1 MSMKRP
7 YTVLKI
13 PYTVKEVVE
22 DIVEEVIE
30 ITLEENTIFDPEAG
44 KVTENQFD
52 EQILPDA
59 PEDITFINDYESMK
73 VQDLKA
79 ILKQRNLPVK
89 GKKDDLILRLTLSD
103 AEATEQV
110 SLAEEEEDPAWVQAA
125 ASALKEG
132 VSKYEKEQPVE
143 GNRIEET

>member
-13 PYTVKEVVE
+13 PYTAEEVVE
-22 DIVEEVIE
+22 DIIEEVVE
-30 ITLEENTIFDPEAG
+30 ITLEEN
-44 KVTENQFD
+44 
-52 EQILPDA
+52 LPDA

>member
-13 PYTVKEVVE
+13 PYTAEEVVE
-22 DIVEEVIE
+22 DIIEEVVE
-30 ITLEENTIFDPEAG
+30 ITLEENVIFDPEAG
-44 KVTENQFD
+44 KVTEK
-52 EQILPDA
+52 ILPEA
-59 PEDITFINDYESMK
+59 PEDFKYINDYESMK